1 MQFSPT
7 SSPPRD
13 RRRLL
18 GSKVAQRAFTILE
31 VVMATAVMSMG
42 IATTIIAMQQ
52 GFKYLDV
59 ARGTTLA
66 SQILQSEIE
75 RIRMMS
81 WPAVTDPSTMLG
93 TRPVN
98 LSAMFTSDTAITSQF
113 TATRVVALD
122 ASRPSDVA
130 HISIQVSWKNYDG
143 RTQVRSFQTKYI
155 KNGLYDFYYTLAN
168 PGS

>member
-1 MQFSPT
+1 
-7 SSPPRD
+7 
-13 RRRLL
+13 
-18 GSKVAQRAFTILE
+18 
-31 VVMATAVMSMG
+31 MATAVMSMG

-81 WPAVTDPSTMLG
+81 WTAVTDPSTMLG
-93 TRPVN
+93 SRQVDI
-98 LSAMFTSDTAITSQF
+98 SSMFSSDTAITSKF
-113 TATRVVALD
+113 TVRRHISLD
-122 ASRPSDVA
+122 GSRPSDVA
-130 HISIQVSWKNYDG
+130 NIFIRVSWKNYDG
-143 RTQVRSFQTKYI
+143 RSQDRSFQTKYI